1 MLRSLSCLLLTTLL
15 GCSASHVVTRCGS
28 QICLVVEAPAA
39 KTVAFASSADGFAL
53 LPIRRD
59 HGGRYTATMPAA
71 GEFSYFFVVDGR
83 VYVPECRDREF
94 DDFGGSNCLYHP

>member
-28 QICLVVEAPAA
+28 QVCLVVEAPAA
-39 KTVAFASSADGFAL
+39 TTVSFASSADGFTP
-53 LPIRRD
+53 LPTRRG
-59 HGGRYTATMPAA
+59 HGGRWTAIMPAA
-71 GEFSYFFVVDGR
+71 EEFSYFFIVDGR
-83 VYVPECRDREF
+83 VHVPECRDREF